1 MNKKFSEHDIELS
14 YLSNIFINI
23 EDNQLNIS
31 FIFINAKIL
40 LKNDDLI
47 KFIFV

>member
-1 MNKKFSEHDIELS
+1 MNKKFSEDDIELS